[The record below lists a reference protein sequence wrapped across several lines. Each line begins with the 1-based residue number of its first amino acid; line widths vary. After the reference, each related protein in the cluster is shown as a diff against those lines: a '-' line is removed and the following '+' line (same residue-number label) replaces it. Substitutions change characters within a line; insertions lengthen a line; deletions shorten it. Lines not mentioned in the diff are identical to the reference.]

1 MFIFFVTLKTSK
13 KGLKMYKPN
22 FEQEFLKHIPN
33 KLKPNYLEYLVKN
46 IGLYAD
52 NETNEKKQQFLLFL
66 ISRESLE
73 LVRKN
78 GPVILYDD
86 NNLKEV

>member
-1 MFIFFVTLKTSK
+1 
-13 KGLKMYKPN
+13 MYKPN

-33 KLKPNYLEYLVKN
+33 KNKQKYLEYLVYN
-46 IGLYAD
+46 IGLFA
-52 NETNEKKQQFLLFL
+52 NSETNEKKQQFLLFL

-86 NNLKEV
+86 NNLKEF

>member
-1 MFIFFVTLKTSK
+1 
-13 KGLKMYKPN
+13 MYKPN
-22 FEQEFLKHIPN
+22 FEQDFIKHIPN
-33 KLKPNYLEYLVKN
+33 KLKQVYMEYLIKN
-46 IGLYAD
+46 IGLFAD
-52 NETNEKKQQFLLFL
+52 SEQNEKRQQFLLFL

-86 NNLKEV
+86 NNLKED

>member
-1 MFIFFVTLKTSK
+1 
-13 KGLKMYKPN
+13 MYKPN

-33 KLKPNYLEYLVKN
+33 KLKPAYLEYLVKN

-52 NETNEKKQQFLLFL
+52 AETNEKKQQFLLFL

-73 LVRKN
+73 VVKKN
-78 GPVILYDD
+78 GSVILYNDK
-86 NNLKEV
+86 NLNLEG

>member
-1 MFIFFVTLKTSK
+1 
-13 KGLKMYKPN
+13 MYKPN

-46 IGLYAD
+46 IGLIAD
-52 NETNEKKQQFLLFL
+52 SEKNDKRQQFLLFL

-78 GPVILYDD
+78 GAVILYEDS
-86 NNLKEV
+86 NLKEA

>member
-1 MFIFFVTLKTSK
+1 
-13 KGLKMYKPN
+13 MYKPN

-33 KLKPNYLEYLVKN
+33 KNKKKYLEYLVYN
-46 IGLYAD
+46 IGLFA
-52 NETNEKKQQFLLFL
+52 NSETNEKKQQFLLFL

-86 NNLKEV
+86 NNLKEA

>member
-1 MFIFFVTLKTSK
+1 
-13 KGLKMYKPN
+13 MYKPN
-22 FEQEFLKHIPN
+22 FEQEFFKHIPN
-33 KLKPNYLEYLVKN
+33 KNKQKYLEYLVYN
-46 IGLYAD
+46 IGLFANY
-52 NETNEKKQQFLLFL
+52 ETNEKKQQFLLFL

-86 NNLKEV
+86 NNLKGV

>member
-1 MFIFFVTLKTSK
+1 
-13 KGLKMYKPN
+13 MYKPN
-22 FEQEFLKHIPN
+22 FEQDFLKHIPN

-46 IGLYAD
+46 IGLFAD
-52 NETNEKKQQFLLFL
+52 NEKNEKRQQFLLFL

-78 GPVILYDD
+78 GPVILYEDS
-86 NNLKEV
+86 NLKEA

>member
-1 MFIFFVTLKTSK
+1 
-13 KGLKMYKPN
+13 MYKPN

-33 KLKPNYLEYLVKN
+33 KQKPAYLEYLVKN
-46 IGLYAD
+46 IGLFAD

-86 NNLKEV
+86 NNLKGV

>member
-1 MFIFFVTLKTSK
+1 
-13 KGLKMYKPN
+13 MYKPN

-33 KLKPNYLEYLVKN
+33 KLKPAYLEYLVKN

-86 NNLKEV
+86 NNLKGV

>member
-1 MFIFFVTLKTSK
+1 
-13 KGLKMYKPN
+13 MYKPN
-22 FEQEFLKHIPN
+22 FEQEFLIHIPN
-33 KLKPNYLEYLVKN
+33 KNKQKYLEYLVYN
-46 IGLYAD
+46 IGLFANY
-52 NETNEKKQQFLLFL
+52 ETNEKKQQFLLFL

-86 NNLKEV
+86 NNLKGV

>member
-1 MFIFFVTLKTSK
+1 
-13 KGLKMYKPN
+13 MYKPN
-22 FEQEFLKHIPN
+22 FEQDFLKHIPKN
-33 KLKPNYLEYLVKN
+33 LKQVYLEYLVKN

-52 NETNEKKQQFLLFL
+52 SEANEKRQQFLLFL

-78 GPVILYDD
+78 GAVILYDD
-86 NNLKEV
+86 NNLKED

>member
-1 MFIFFVTLKTSK
+1 
-13 KGLKMYKPN
+13 MYKPN

-33 KLKPNYLEYLVKN
+33 KYKQKYLEYIVYN
-46 IGLYAD
+46 IGLFAD
-52 NETNEKKQQFLLFL
+52 SEKNDKRQQFLLFL

-86 NNLKEV
+86 NNLKGV

>member
-1 MFIFFVTLKTSK
+1 
-13 KGLKMYKPN
+13 MYKPN

-46 IGLYAD
+46 IGLFA
-52 NETNEKKQQFLLFL
+52 NSEKNEKKQQFLLFL

>member
-1 MFIFFVTLKTSK
+1 
-13 KGLKMYKPN
+13 MYKPN
-22 FEQEFLKHIPN
+22 FEQDFLKHIPN

-52 NETNEKKQQFLLFL
+52 SEANDKRQQFLLFL

-73 LVRKN
+73 LIRKN
-78 GPVILYDD
+78 GPIILYDD
-86 NNLKEV
+86 INLKEVSDD